1 MNISSSGILSLY
13 SDPFIKKCIE
23 TYLSKTEYATT
34 SNYSFNQLINE
45 IFINIDRKTLIEA
58 FKSYDNNNI
67 DDMLWLKAGT
77 SLINDKEYI
86 TYSNV
91 GSQYYK
97 SILIEFVGKNKALL
111 INEFIIKFC
120 KEKEIR
126 QSIIK
131 KVLITQNLENEV
143 IGTIL
148 GKAYKEEIELSKEER
163 EGNEVIFT
171 VHSKEEIQYELPVLT
186 NGWYYYLKIEEGD
199 GVGYVN
205 NNIINYIPPVVP
217 EKSIVHIQLAILN
230 NDGIVESRNYYKIVI
245 LPQKYLKPI
254 FNTYKMKPN
263 TTIQVPLE
271 PVEEGYSYNA
281 SVLNGFGAVELD
293 GYTLNY
299 TSPIT
304 SINQN
309 VAVRLSLVWNHRNT
323 LYDTVINFN
332 ILVSDE
338 DVDIT
343 DSTTSMDV
351 LNNKLKELDNKL
363 SEVDSK
369 VNNVNEV
376 VDKINIIKNPN
387 EFDDSVGNK

>member
-58 FKSYDNNNI
+58 FKSYDNSNI

-97 SILIEFVGKNKALL
+97 SILIEFVGKNKSLL

-148 GKAYKEEIELSKEER
+148 GKAYKEEIELSKEEK
-163 EGNEVIFT
+163 EENEVIFT

-281 SVLNGFGAVELD
+281 SVLNGFGEVELD

-332 ILVSDE
+332 ILVSNE

-351 LNNKLKELDNKL
+351 LNDKLKELDNKL

-387 EFDDSVGNK
+387 EFADGIGNK

>member
-97 SILIEFVGKNKALL
+97 SILIEFVGKNKSLL

-131 KVLITQNLENEV
+131 KVLLTQNLENEI

-148 GKAYKEEIELSKEER
+148 GKAYKEEMELRREER
-163 EGNEVIFT
+163 EENEVIFT
-171 VHSKEEIQYELPVLT
+171 VHSKEEIQYELPILN

-205 NNIINYIPPVVP
+205 NNIINYIPPVVL

-245 LPQKYLKPI
+245 LPQKYLKPL

-263 TTIQVPLE
+263 TTIRVPLE
-271 PVEEGYSYNA
+271 PVEEGYNYNV
-281 SVLNGFGAVELD
+281 SVLNGFGKVELD
-293 GYTLNY
+293 GFDLCY

-309 VAVRLSLVWNHRNT
+309 VAVRISLVWNHRNT

-338 DVDIT
+338 DVDIS

-363 SEVDSK
+363 IEVDNK

-387 EFDDSVGNK
+387 EFTDSIGNK

>member
-23 TYLSKTEYATT
+23 TYISKTEYATT
-34 SNYSFNQLINE
+34 SNYSFTQLINE
-45 IFINIDRKTLIEA
+45 IFIEIDRKTLIEA

-97 SILIEFVGKNKALL
+97 SILIEFVGKNKSLL

-131 KVLITQNLENEV
+131 KVLLTPNLDNEI

-148 GKAYKEEIELSKEER
+148 GKAYKEELELRNEEKEEH
-163 EGNEVIFT
+163 EIIFT

-186 NGWYYYLKIEEGD
+186 NGWYYYLKIDEGN

-205 NNIINYIPPVVP
+205 NNIINYMPPVVP
-217 EKSIVHIQLAILN
+217 EKTIVHIQLAVLN
-230 NDGIVESRNYYKIVI
+230 NDGIVENRNYYKIVI
-245 LPQKYLKPI
+245 LPQKYLKPL

-263 TTIQVPLE
+263 TTIRVPLE
-271 PVEEGYSYNA
+271 PVEEGYNYNV
-281 SVLNGFGAVELD
+281 SVLNGFGEVELD
-293 GYTLNY
+293 GFDLCY

-309 VAVRLSLVWNHRNT
+309 VAVRISLVWNHRNT

-338 DVDIT
+338 DVDISN
-343 DSTTSMDV
+343 STTSMDV

-363 SEVDSK
+363 IEVDNK

-387 EFDDSVGNK
+387 EFTDDIGNK

>member
-58 FKSYDNNNI
+58 FKSYDNSNI

-97 SILIEFVGKNKALL
+97 SILIEFVGKNKSLL

-131 KVLITQNLENEV
+131 KVLLTQNLENEI

-148 GKAYKEEIELSKEER
+148 GKAYKEEIELRKEER
-163 EGNEVIFT
+163 EENEIIFT

-281 SVLNGFGAVELD
+281 SVLNGFGEVELD

-309 VAVRLSLVWNHRNT
+309 VAVRLSLVWNHKNT

-338 DVDIT
+338 DVDIS

>member
-148 GKAYKEEIELSKEER
+148 GKAYKEEIELSKEEK
-163 EGNEVIFT
+163 EENEVIFT